1 MIKQISYQ
9 KFRDFLDSD
18 LDEATYFNL
27 NKDNL
32 ITLKDYLLDLEERF
46 FYYESEIL
54 GDKIKIMERYPKIKN
69 LRYSMS
75 GKELRFDVGNSSFN
89 LVKLLSPEGHY
100 QVVLEDCFESMLIEE
115 IKCFKYRNLG
125 KQFVPQLDHIKEN
138 SLKYFD
144 KTNVLDSISSVF
156 TLKDHYFQSFIYCN
170 NYPLFSYDR
179 RDGRV
184 DEYTYEVFPE
194 YYDEKEK
201 LSLQD
206 KQKLLTKIQIK
217 KNYKL

>member
-54 GDKIKIMERYPKIKN
+54 GDKIKIMERYPKVQN
-69 LRYSMS
+69 LRYSMI
-75 GKELRFDVGNSSFN
+75 GRELRFDVGNSSFS
-89 LVKLLSPEGHY
+89 LVKSSQESYY
-100 QVVLEDCFESMLIEE
+100 QLASGACFEPMLIEE
-115 IKCFKYRNLG
+115 ARRFKYRNLG
-125 KQFVPQLDHIKEN
+125 KKFTPELDHIKEN

-144 KTNVLDSISSVF
+144 KTNVLDSLSSVF
-156 TLKDHYFQSFIYCN
+156 ALKDHYFQSFIYCN

-184 DEYTYEVFPE
+184 DEYTYGVFPE
-194 YYDEKEK
+194 YYDEKET

-206 KQKLLTKIQIK
+206 KQKLLTKIQFK